1 MTSVVALM
9 LHSLQ
14 TIGPIVKNVSDCV
27 KIIFPYLKAKKE
39 ELCYP
44 KELYSLIVTDTLKGQ
59 DNAKIKA
66 LRLTND
72 CELVSASHNLT
83 NKFQSVDIYTNQ
95 KAKKF
100 IFHKLNT

>member
-1 MTSVVALM
+1 M
-9 LHSLQ
+9 
-14 TIGPIVKNVSDCV
+14 SDCI

-83 NKFQSVDIYTNQ
+83 NKSQSLDIYTNQ

>member
-14 TIGPIVKNVSDCV
+14 NIGPIIKNVSDCV

-72 CELVSASHNLT
+72 CKLVSASHNLT
-83 NKFQSVDIYTNQ
+83 NKSQSLDIYTNQ

>member
-1 MTSVVALM
+1 MTPVVALM

-14 TIGPIVKNVSDCV
+14 TISPIVKNVSDCV

-83 NKFQSVDIYTNQ
+83 NKSQSLDIYTNQ